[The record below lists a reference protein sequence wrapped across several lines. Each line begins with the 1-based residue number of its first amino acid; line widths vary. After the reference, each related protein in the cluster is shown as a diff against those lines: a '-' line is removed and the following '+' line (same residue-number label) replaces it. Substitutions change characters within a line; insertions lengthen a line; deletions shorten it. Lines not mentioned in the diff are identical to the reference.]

1 MQVQQQ
7 LSLLGDSGRTIQV
20 PTAIHKALSAGFAL
34 AISVSG
40 GKDSDAMARA
50 IVRWFRQ
57 QGFPGRCYLIH
68 AHLGRIEWA
77 GVKTHLKA
85 LADALAV
92 PLVCVKRGQG
102 GLIEKWGERRASLER
117 DGRAAPPWSSAA
129 CRFCTS
135 DTKVAPINKHMRQ
148 HSGVVSAIGLRAEES
163 SSRARKPFCQVRKGI
178 TGKAY
183 LDTMAAG
190 DSPEVQ
196 ADRAVSAFLE
206 DDSKTGRLALDW
218 HSILD
223 WSEES
228 VWQEMGSSL
237 QDLRVRR
244 QLFKQGC
251 YYQALCGFSG
261 HWAYVAGASRL
272 SCSQCVLAGTHDL
285 KTGAFNNPATWLEL
299 ALFEL
304 DCGWSFKQDLWLAF
318 LGVDL
323 DLAFERLDG
332 LGQVLR
338 ALGLVRGCCWQVV
351 LVLLRRVSPDAIAL
365 WQKDTLARLAQ
376 KIHGVNKKG
385 LS

>member
-50 IVRWFRQ
+50 IVRWFKQ

-92 PLVCVKRGQG
+92 PLVFVKRGQG

-223 WSEES
+223 WSEGD

-237 QDLRVRR
+237 QELSGRR
-244 QLFKQGC
+244 RLFKQGC
-251 YYQALCGFSG
+251 
-261 HWAYVAGASRL
+261 
-272 SCSQCVLAGTHDL
+272 
-285 KTGAFNNPATWLEL
+285 
-299 ALFEL
+299 
-304 DCGWSFKQDLWLAF
+304 
-318 LGVDL
+318 
-323 DLAFERLDG
+323 
-332 LGQVLR
+332 
-338 ALGLVRGCCWQVV
+338 
-351 LVLLRRVSPDAIAL
+351 
-365 WQKDTLARLAQ
+365 
-376 KIHGVNKKG
+376 
-385 LS
+385 